1 MELRPSHKHAVPHVA
16 ERLAHL
22 TLELFARFW
31 HLSDI
36 DRRKEGKPHHGG
48 RAESA
53 QPRSSRRP
61 ALPSHSD
68 RTNTDTDVD
77 WCVYNKKKNLS
88 YHVTITA
95 GGHESHTEPGPCSA
109 WWKPSARQ
117 SSR

>member
-31 HLSDI
+31 
-36 DRRKEGKPHHGG
+36 R
-48 RAESA
+48 
-53 QPRSSRRP
+53 
-61 ALPSHSD
+61 D